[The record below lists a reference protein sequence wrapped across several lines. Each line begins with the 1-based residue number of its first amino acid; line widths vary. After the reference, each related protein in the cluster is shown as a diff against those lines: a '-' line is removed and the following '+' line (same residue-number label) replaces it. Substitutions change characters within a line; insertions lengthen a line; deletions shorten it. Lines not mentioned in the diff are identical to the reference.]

1 MFVYPDLDIEGLK
14 NDSNAKKITIIE
26 KNKYTVI
33 LKVGSLNLQLRNVK
47 PIHSKQSQ
55 KIIEKKEEQHN
66 FQNLNDEN
74 LSTDMKP

>member
-26 KNKYTVI
+26 NNKYTVI

-47 PIHSKQSQ
+47 PIYSKQSQ

>member
-26 KNKYTVI
+26 NNKYTVI

-47 PIHSKQSQ
+47 PIYSK
-55 KIIEKKEEQHN
+55 
-66 FQNLNDEN
+66 
-74 LSTDMKP
+74 